1 MEFVKNMNVVREV
14 LKNYIN
20 DSSLSYRKF
29 GAMCFCSKNTVKS
42 IIDRA
47 SAVGAPF
54 DKLISYND
62 ENLKSVIYP
71 NPNPYSG
78 VPKPDVEYIH

>member
-1 MEFVKNMNVVREV
+1 MVFVKNMNVVREV

-20 DSSLSYRKF
+20 DSSLSYRKL

-54 DKLISYND
+54 DK
-62 ENLKSVIYP
+62 
-71 NPNPYSG
+71 
-78 VPKPDVEYIH
+78 

>member
-1 MEFVKNMNVVREV
+1 MAFVKNMNVVREV

-20 DSSLSYRKF
+20 DSSLSYRKL

-47 SAVGAPF
+47 SAVGVPF
-54 DKLISYND
+54 DQLINYND
-62 ENLKSVIYP
+62 EKLKSLIYP
-71 NPNPYSG
+71 NSNPYSG
-78 VPKPDVEYIH
+78 VPEPDVVYN